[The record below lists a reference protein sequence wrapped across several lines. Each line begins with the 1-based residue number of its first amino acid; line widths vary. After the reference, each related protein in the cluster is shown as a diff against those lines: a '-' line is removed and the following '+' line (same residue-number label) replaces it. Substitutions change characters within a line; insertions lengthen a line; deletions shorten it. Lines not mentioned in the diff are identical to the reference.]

1 MPAYTELLDKTTA
14 HVKTLFAG
22 HTDDRLVYHNFT
34 HTKRVVSAVQ
44 KLGAHYQLSEE
55 DFFIVLAAAWFHD
68 VGYLFSTPENHEE
81 ESVKQAKKFYAAEN
95 LDAKITDRIG
105 ACILAT
111 KMPQKPTDLLGKI
124 ICDADLFHLGTA
136 DFPESSKLMRKE
148 KKLFGCG
155 GMGKKNWQNDNIAF
169 LENVQYHTDYA
180 RVLLSKGKEENV
192 EKLRERLEK
201 DSEKDDRD
209 DSRPKNTGEKGSR
222 SILPEYKT
230 EGGKGKKEKP
240 SRGIETMFRT
250 TSTNHLRLSEM
261 ADSKANIMISV
272 NSIIL
277 SIIISVLLRKLEDN
291 PNLIIPT
298 IIFMVS
304 CLVTII
310 FSILATRP
318 NVTSGRFSKEAIEKK
333 EANLLFFGN
342 FHQMKLEDYEW
353 GISKV
358 MADNDFLYGSMTRD
372 IYYLGV
378 VLGRK
383 YKMLRIAYNFFMFG
397 FVVSVI
403 AFAIATIFFKGGD

>member
-1 MPAYTELLDKTTA
+1 MSIYPALLKKTA
-14 HVKTLFAG
+14 QHVKGLF
-22 HTDDRLVYHNFT
+22 DDNHDERLVYHNFS
-34 HTKRVVSAVQ
+34 HTKSVVEAVE
-44 KLGAHYQLSEE
+44 KLGAHYQLDEK
-55 DFFIVLAAAWFHD
+55 DFFTVLAAAWFHD
-68 VGYLFSTPENHEE
+68 TGYLFAPPEDHEE
-81 ESVKQAKKFYAAEN
+81 ESVKQAGQFFKTEG
-95 LDAKITDRIG
+95 LDMKDIESIG
-105 ACILAT
+105 MCIRAT
-111 KMPQKPTDLLGKI
+111 KMPQKPIDLLGKI
-124 ICDADLFHLGTA
+124 ICDADLFHLGL
-136 DFPESSKLMRKE
+136 PEFRETSKLMRKE
-148 KKLFGCG
+148 KKLLGCG
-155 GMGKKNWQNDNIAF
+155 DMDKKSWQNTNLAF
-169 LENVQYHTDYA
+169 LENVHYHTDYA
-180 RVLLSKGKEENV
+180 KVLLTKGKEENFR
-192 EKLRERLEK
+192 KLKKRLEK
-201 DSEKDDRD
+201 EEGKNSPDEEK
-209 DSRPKNTGEKGSR
+209 KEKPDKKGADV
-222 SILPEYKT
+222 ILPEYEKID
-230 EGGKGKKEKP
+230 GKKDKVG
-240 SRGIETMFRT
+240 RGVETMFRT

-298 IIFMVS
+298 IMFMIS
-304 CLVTII
+304 CLVTIV

-318 NVTSGRFSKEAIEKK
+318 NVSSGKFSKEAIENK

-358 MADNDFLYGSMTRD
+358 MADKDFLYGSMTRD

-403 AFAIATIFFKGGD
+403 AFAIATIFFKGSGD

>member
-1 MPAYTELLDKTTA
+1 
-14 HVKTLFAG
+14 
-22 HTDDRLVYHNFT
+22 R
-34 HTKRVVSAVQ
+34 
-44 KLGAHYQLSEE
+44 
-55 DFFIVLAAAWFHD
+55 
-68 VGYLFSTPENHEE
+68 
-81 ESVKQAKKFYAAEN
+81 
-95 LDAKITDRIG
+95 
-105 ACILAT
+105 
-111 KMPQKPTDLLGKI
+111 MPQKPQDLLGQI
-124 ICDADLFHLGTA
+124 ICDADLFHLGM
-136 DFPESSKLMRKE
+136 PEFKETSKLMRKE
-148 KKLFGCG
+148 KKLFGCAG
-155 GMGKKNWQNDNIAF
+155 TGKKKWENSNLNF
-169 LENVQYHTDYA
+169 LESVNYHTDYA
-180 RVLLSKGKEENV
+180 RTLLSKGKEDNFS
-192 EKLRERLEK
+192 KLKKKLEK
-201 DSEKDDRD
+201 EQSDKDDD
-209 DSRPKNTGEKGSR
+209 ANEQPKNDIQNKLADDEL
-222 SILPEYKT
+222 ILPAYKT
-230 EGGKGKKEKP
+230 KSKKQQDKP

-291 PNLIIPT
+291 PNLVIPT

-304 CLVTII
+304 CLTTII

-353 GISKV
+353 GISKA

-383 YKMLRIAYNFFMFG
+383 YKLLRIAYNFFMFG